1 MTQLPP
7 REVDELVYRERLELA
22 ESELKV
28 ALLFA
33 NLSSAAYSSG
43 RLQYATDAHSKA
55 QCACK
60 RAVARLAA
68 PEIEAPDAKGVRSML
83 DEVQGALARLPASG
97 EFHVRVL
104 RAS

>member
-7 REVDELVYRERLELA
+7 SELDESLHEERLELA
-22 ESELKV
+22 EKELKV

-33 NLSSAAYSSG
+33 NLSSAAYSTG
-43 RLQYATDAHSKA
+43 RLQYATDTHSKA
-55 QCACK
+55 HCAWT

-68 PEIEAPDAKGVRSML
+68 PEMAAPDARGVRSML
-83 DEVQGALARLPASG
+83 DQVQGALSRLPASG